1 LALIGPSSRRL
12 GEASRKIKTADINV
26 TAEAHLPGLDNQR
39 MSHPAQTNLRFLPKR
54 LVHFCNMVVEQHHAT
69 HGYSSLAAH
78 MWHKDTNVFIAPHED
93 LFALLGAATAAW
105 KIRNFSFVVGIGL
118 LILSSLINWALI
130 WGLVPLFF
138 IVRHFTKRMHSFYVL
153 AAALILAVEIAG
165 NNFRELV
172 TDLPEVFTAAN
183 ERLQKYLSSSTTRFL
198 DFYLPLRDDA
208 PDSVYTQLASLLKTE
223 LDITPSLFQE
233 IYLRTPGANHRPE
246 AEEVVELLVNAGIG
260 VGKYGGCPLPE
271 IFWQKASAAANQLY
285 IWLEQ
290 NPAATREQRL
300 AHARKVVD
308 INRLVHRSLRTG

>member
-1 LALIGPSSRRL
+1 
-12 GEASRKIKTADINV
+12 
-26 TAEAHLPGLDNQR
+26 
-39 MSHPAQTNLRFLPKR
+39 
-54 LVHFCNMVVEQHHAT
+54 
-69 HGYSSLAAH
+69 
-78 MWHKDTNVFIAPHED
+78 
-93 LFALLGAATAAW
+93 
-105 KIRNFSFVVGIGL
+105 
-118 LILSSLINWALI
+118 
-130 WGLVPLFF
+130 
-138 IVRHFTKRMHSFYVL
+138 VL

-165 NNFRELV
+165 NNFCELV

-208 PDSVYTQLASLLKTE
+208 PDYVYTQLASLLKTE

-260 VGKYGGCPLPE
+260 VGKYGGRPRPE

-285 IWLEQ
+285 MWLEQ